1 MIDAKNAKAICL
13 SISITDSQ
21 ADLLKKRLRNYG
33 DRSKVFQLLL
43 QRFLSGEIEVTI
55 PARKL

>member
-1 MIDAKNAKAICL
+1 MIDPKNAKAICL

-21 ADLLKKRLRNYG
+21 AELLKKRLRNYG

-43 QRFLSGEIEVTI
+43 QKFLSDEVEIVI
-55 PARKL
+55 PSRKL